1 MVAKSTTSPRYKRPI
16 FYLVQETKACNL
28 WVCNHT
34 RGNLG
39 KYTLKMSRSGFKIA
53 ISQILFEGGQ
63 ERENRELWNESQAVY
78 AHGYCSSE
86 HVESRLAFIV
96 R

>member
-1 MVAKSTTSPRYKRPI
+1 
-16 FYLVQETKACNL
+16 
-28 WVCNHT
+28 
-34 RGNLG
+34 
-39 KYTLKMSRSGFKIA
+39 MSRSGFKIA